1 MPADGLSDPSQDHPA
16 VASVVSTV
24 GRSGPSADRDIEM
37 AGQHHILISVKYEPC
52 ARGVQR
58 SLVWLAP
65 ELVGTG
71 LTLAERHDVRRWT
84 GVPDAESYAR
94 FAAAWGLD
102 EHPSHRYTFD
112 GGKWEA
118 GGYSPI
124 IWVSLDLTE
133 LGAVERY
140 AA

>member
-1 MPADGLSDPSQDHPA
+1 
-16 VASVVSTV
+16 
-24 GRSGPSADRDIEM
+24 M
-37 AGQHHILISVKYEPC
+37 AGQHHILISVKDEPC